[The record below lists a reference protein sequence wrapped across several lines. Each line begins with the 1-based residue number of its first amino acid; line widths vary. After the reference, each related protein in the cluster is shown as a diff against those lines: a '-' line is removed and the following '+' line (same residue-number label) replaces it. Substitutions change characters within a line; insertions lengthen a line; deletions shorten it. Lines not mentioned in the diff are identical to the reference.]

1 MIIMPLQYPDLG
13 SDTTNWLDLNII
25 FLAET
30 CFATTHMNDRGM
42 HPCNTLAETRV
53 IKNVL

>member
-13 SDTTNWLDLNII
+13 SDTTYWLDLNII
-25 FLAET
+25 FFAET

-42 HPCNTLAETRV
+42 HPRNTLAQDTP
-53 IKNVL
+53 L